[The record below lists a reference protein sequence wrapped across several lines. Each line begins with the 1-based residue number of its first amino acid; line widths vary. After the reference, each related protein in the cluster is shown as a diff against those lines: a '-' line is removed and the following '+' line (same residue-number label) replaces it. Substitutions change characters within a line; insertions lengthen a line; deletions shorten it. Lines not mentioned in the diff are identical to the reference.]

1 MRVLVVLLLLAGCA
15 STEEKQAHNEAQ
27 IRMIAVQR
35 EAQTRDRAAEA
46 EAQKALYEALSDVA
60 KADPSQAGVVAM
72 ALAFQGIQGNNNETG
87 TPIVQLQARQNEALQ
102 WTQALAPVA
111 GSVISTIGTAAISAN
126 VQKSQ
131 INATRDVQINQ
142 ANQTANAIASVADL
156 GAVAANQ
163 AGNNYAGDY
172 YAVSD
177 QGYIDQSTTTT
188 STSTATSTTT
198 VSDSNNTDSYNS
210 TDSSTSIADAYNTT
224 STSTFTVDNDVT
236 NTTTVSWGGQET
248 TLGDL
253 LSYLVGLGTPY
264 SLSIDGVVVA
274 SSDEGE
280 GDNVG
285 ITCVPDFSPAGW
297 NCTGG

>member
-1 MRVLVVLLLLAGCA
+1 MRVLIVLLLLAGCA

-72 ALAFQGIQGNNNETG
+72 ALAFQGMQGNNNETG

-131 INATRDVQINQ
+131 ISATRDVQINQ
-142 ANQTANAIASVADL
+142 ANQTANAIASVANL
-156 GAVAANQ
+156 GTAAANQ
-163 AGNNYAGDY
+163 AGNTYAGDY

-177 QGYIDQSTTTT
+177 QGYIDQSTTATSTSTTT
-188 STSTATSTTT
+188 STSTVT
-198 VSDSNNTDSYNS
+198 DSNNTDSYNS
-210 TDSSTSIADAYNTT
+210 TDNSIADAYNTT

-236 NTTTVSWGGQET
+236 NTTTVSWGGEET

-253 LSYLVGLGTPY
+253 LAYLAGLGSPY
-264 SLSIDGVVVA
+264 SLSIDGVIVA

-285 ITCVPDFSPAGW
+285 ITCVPDFSPSGW

>member
-1 MRVLVVLLLLAGCA
+1 MRVLLVLLLLTGCA

-60 KADPSQAGVVAM
+60 KADPSQAGIVAM
-72 ALAFQGIQGNNNETG
+72 ALAFQGMQGGNNETG

-156 GAVAANQ
+156 GAVAATQ

-177 QGYIDQSTTTT
+177 QGVIDQSTTTT

-198 VSDSNNTDSYNS
+198 IADSYNADSYNS
-210 TDSSTSIADAYNTT
+210 SDTT
-224 STSTFTVDNDVT
+224 TTMTLDNDVT
-236 NTTTVSWGGQET
+236 NNTTVTWGGQEA

-253 LSYLVGLGTPY
+253 LAYLAGLGSPY
-264 SLSIDGVVVA
+264 SLSINGAVVA

-285 ITCVPDFSPAGW
+285 ITCVPDFSPNGW
-297 NCTGG
+297 ICTGE